1 MRSFF
6 AQRTTVTVSRAGT
19 RYRQTGASRAHVS
32 AALNWYVRASQSAV
46 LASQSA
52 VPRLLTSPQP
62 LVSCGAYHQRTSS
75 CSQHPRQR
83 PPLPD
88 LPLPLY
94 HSTMHS
100 PSPYTR
106 HTRDLAFAGQMLM
119 HSNAFKMKSK
129 HTKLTHA
136 KLVRRIAIAHTPCGR
151 ARRAH
156 RSPRASLTCH
166 LCAAGGSPRSA
177 QVACRHLH
185 DKLRRRGNT

>member
-1 MRSFF
+1 MLRSFF

-19 RYRQTGASRAHVS
+19 RYRQIGASRAHVS

-129 HTKLTHA
+129 HTKLIHA
-136 KLVRRIAIAHTPCGR
+136 KPVRRIAIAHTPCGR
-151 ARRAH
+151 A
-156 RSPRASLTCH
+156 PRAPITTRLTY
-166 LCAAGGSPRSA
+166 LSPMRHRWVAPFCSSGLPPSA
-177 QVACRHLH
+177 
-185 DKLRRRGNT
+185 